1 MIGRAPTLHL
11 RVGRTTVHAEAM
23 RDGNLIWAGEAGYA
37 DLAALTE
44 AIAQLAAEAPP
55 GCRRLT
61 ATLEHPPVQLRTLT
75 DVPPIKRPDLA
86 ALVAQQSGRFFRKNG
101 HVLVTDAAWLEHGD
115 TRVARAAAV
124 EEPLVEAI
132 AEGARA
138 AGLWVAAIAAADA
151 RAPLSLL
158 PRSERADRERGAY
171 RHARQ
176 LAVVAGAIWLVA
188 GVLFVGRLL
197 WERRAIERE
206 LAALAQPLATVL
218 DARRELRDAEASIAA
233 VTAAERERGRSRSVV
248 SAITRAL
255 PDSSVLT
262 SLAWSAEGTGVIAGA
277 ARRATDAVA
286 RLDRLGLLA
295 GVRLEGPILREPI
308 AGRQWERFT
317 VVFGGAPRRGKGG
330 GS

>member
-1 MIGRAPTLHL
+1 VIRRVPTLHL
-11 RVGRTTVHAEAM
+11 RVGRTIVRAEAI
-23 RDGNLIWAGEAGYA
+23 RDGIQVWAGETTYA
-37 DLAALTE
+37 DVAALADAIARLATE
-44 AIAQLAAEAPP
+44 APS
-55 GCRRLT
+55 GCRRLI

-75 DVPPIKRPDLA
+75 DVPPVKRAHLA
-86 ALVAQQSGRFFRKNG
+86 ALVAQASGRFFRKNG
-101 HVLVTDAAWLEHGD
+101 HVLVTDAAWLEQGD

-138 AGLWVAAIAAADA
+138 AGLWLAAIAPADA

-158 PRSERADRERGAY
+158 PCSERADRERGAH
-171 RHARQ
+171 RRARQ
-176 LAVVAGAIWLVA
+176 LAVAAGAIWLVA
-188 GVLFVGRLL
+188 GVLFVGRLM

-218 DARRELRDAEASIAA
+218 DARRELRDAEATIAA
-233 VTAAERERGRSRSVV
+233 VTAAERERGRSLSVV
-248 SAITRAL
+248 SAITGAL

-262 SLAWSAEGTGVIAGA
+262 SLAWSADGTGVIAGA

-286 RLDRLGLLA
+286 RFDRLGLLA

-308 AGRQWERFT
+308 AGWEWEQFT
-317 VVFGGAPRRGKGG
+317 VVFGRAPSRGKAD